1 MAKLS
6 GLLVA
11 ALLLAASPAL
21 AADPTAP
28 VVEVMKLTQSNWA
41 DDGSDFQPLFSDE
54 RLARLYSRDFV
65 ALFREADKSAFA
77 SEAGTPF
84 DYDVIVN
91 AQDGCPLKDLAIAA
105 EPGAGPPSVV
115 VARYRFLTCFG
126 AAPEYQAVSETRFDV
141 VEENG
146 RAVIDDIRTADG
158 DGGFNSLKDE
168 MKAIAAET
176 GN

>member
-54 RLARLYSRDFV
+54 RLAQLYSRDFR
-65 ALFREADKSAFA
+65 ALFAEASKSAFA

-91 AQDGCPLKDLAIAA
+91 AQDGCPLKDIAIAA

>member
-6 GLLVA
+6 GLLLA
-11 ALLLAASPAL
+11 SLLLAASPAV

-28 VVEVMKLTQSNWA
+28 VSEVMKLTQSNWA
-41 DDGSDFQPLFSDE
+41 DDGSEFQPLFTDD
-54 RLARLYSRDFV
+54 RLARLYSRDFA
-65 ALFREADKSAFA
+65 ALFAKASKSAFA

-91 AQDGCPLKDLAIAA
+91 AQDGCPLKDIAVAA
-105 EPGAGPPSVV
+105 EPGTASPTVI

-126 AAPEYQAVSETRFDV
+126 TAPEYQAVSETRFDV

-158 DGGFNSLKDE
+158 DGGFGSLKEE
-168 MKAIAAET
+168 MKVIAAET

>member
-1 MAKLS
+1 MARLA
-6 GLLVA
+6 GLVLA
-11 ALLLAASPAL
+11 GLLAAGPAF

-54 RLARLYSRDFV
+54 RLAQLYSRDFQ
-65 ALFREADKSAFA
+65 ALFAEASKSAFA

-91 AQDGCPLKDLAIAA
+91 AQDGCPLKDIAIAA
-105 EPGAGPPSVV
+105 EPDAGPPSVV
-115 VARYRFLTCFG
+115 VARYKFLTCFG
-126 AAPEYQAVSETRFDV
+126 SEPEYQAISETRFDV

-146 RAVIDDIRTADG
+146 RAVIDDIHTADG
-158 DGGFNSLKDE
+158 DGGFGSLKDE

>member
-1 MAKLS
+1 MARLAGLALA
-6 GLLVA
+6 GLLIA
-11 ALLLAASPAL
+11 GPAF
-21 AADPTAP
+21 AADATAP

-54 RLARLYSRDFV
+54 RLAQLYSRDFR
-65 ALFREADKSAFA
+65 ALFAEASKSAFA

-91 AQDGCPLKDLAIAA
+91 AQDGCPLKDIAIAA

-126 AAPEYQAVSETRFDV
+126 SEPEYQAVSETRFDV

-146 RAVIDDIRTADG
+146 RVVIDDIHTADG
-158 DGGFNSLKDE
+158 DGAFGSLKDE